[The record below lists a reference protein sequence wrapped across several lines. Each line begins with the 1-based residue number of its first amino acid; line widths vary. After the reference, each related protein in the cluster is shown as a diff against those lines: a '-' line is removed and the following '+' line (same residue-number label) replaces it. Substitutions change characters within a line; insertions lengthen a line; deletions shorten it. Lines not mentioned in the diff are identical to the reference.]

1 MSPID
6 TTRSIRRRRI
16 VCNSAVRMRKLNVA
30 LVAPTLE
37 ILGGQ
42 AVQADRL
49 LRQWNGDAEVE
60 AWLVPV
66 NPAFPPPFRFAHSVK
81 YLRTFVNELIY
92 IPRLVAQLR
101 RADVVHVFSASYFS
115 FLLAPLPAVLVA
127 RLLGRPVVLNYRS
140 GEAPDHLARSRVARW
155 ALRSVAR
162 NVVPSRFLVEVFGEF
177 GIEASVIP
185 NVVDT
190 NRFRF
195 RDRERLRP
203 RLLSTRNFDGLYN
216 VGCTI
221 RAFQRVQQRF
231 PEATLT
237 LVGGGKEEGR
247 LRALVRDLHL
257 QGVTFAG
264 QVGPDDIARFYDD
277 HDIYLQSPDIDN
289 MPTSVIEAFACGL
302 PVVSTGAGGMPAI
315 LTHGVHGL
323 LAPLA
328 DDERLGQHVID
339 LLTNPAA
346 ARGYVVAARESIQG
360 CTWSAVRDQWLRA
373 YRSTLEG
380 PLRSPE
386 GPAAERQRVG
396 SNVANPV
403 SPR

>member
-1 MSPID
+1 
-6 TTRSIRRRRI
+6 
-16 VCNSAVRMRKLNVA
+16 MRKLNVA

-66 NPAFPPPFRFAHSVK
+66 NPPFPPPLRGARSVK
-81 YLRTFVNELIY
+81 YLRTVVNELIY
-92 IPRLVAQLR
+92 IPTLVAQLR

-127 RLLGRPVVLNYRS
+127 RLFGRPVVLNYRS
-140 GEAPDHLARSRVARW
+140 GEAPDHLARSRIARW
-155 ALRSVAR
+155 TLRSVAR

-177 GIEASVIP
+177 GIKASVVP

-195 RDRERLRP
+195 RDRDPLRP

-221 RAFQRVQQRF
+221 RAFHLVQQRF

-247 LRALVRDLHL
+247 LRALVRDLRL

-302 PVVSTGAGGMPAI
+302 PVVSTEAGGVPAI
-315 LTHGVHGL
+315 LSHRVHGL
-323 LAPLA
+323 LAPVG
-328 DDERLGQHVID
+328 DYERLGQHAIA

-346 ARGYVVAARESIQG
+346 ARRYVVAARESIQA
-360 CTWSAVRDQWLRA
+360 CTWPAVRDQWLSA
-373 YRSTLEG
+373 YRSTLE
-380 PLRSPE
+380 SPRHSPVTPE
-386 GPAAERQRVG
+386 VVERQRVG
-396 SNVANPV
+396 TNVANPL

>member
-1 MSPID
+1 MCK
-6 TTRSIRRRRI
+6 
-16 VCNSAVRMRKLNVA
+16 VNVA
-30 LVAPTLE
+30 IIAPTLE

-49 LRQWNGDAEVE
+49 LRQWNSDAEVE

-66 NPAFPPPFRFAHSVK
+66 NPEFPAGLRFARSVK
-81 YLRTFVNELIY
+81 YLRTLVNELIY
-92 IPRLVAQLR
+92 IPSLIAQLR

-115 FLLAPLPAVLVA
+115 FLLAPLPAVLAA
-127 RLLGRPVVLNYRS
+127 RVLGRPVVLNYRS

-155 ALRSVAR
+155 ALRSVAL
-162 NVVPSRFLVEVFGEF
+162 NVVPSRFLVEVFGQF
-177 GIEASVIP
+177 GIEATVVP

-190 NRFRF
+190 DRFRF
-195 RDRERLRP
+195 RDREPLRP

-221 RAFQRVQQRF
+221 RAFERVQQRF

-247 LRALVRDLHL
+247 LRSLVRDLHL
-257 QGVTFAG
+257 QNVTFAG

-277 HDIYLQSPDIDN
+277 NDIYLQSPDIDN

-302 PVVSTGAGGMPAI
+302 PVVSTEAGGVPAI
-315 LTHGVHGL
+315 LTHRVHGM
-323 LAPLA
+323 LAPLG
-328 DDERLGQHVID
+328 DYEQLGQHVIE

-346 ARGYVVAARESIQG
+346 ARRYVVAARESIQG

-380 PLRSPE
+380 PLHAPV
-386 GPAAERQRVG
+386 GPQPAERPRVG
-396 SNVANPV
+396 RNVANPV

>member
-1 MSPID
+1 
-6 TTRSIRRRRI
+6 
-16 VCNSAVRMRKLNVA
+16 MRKLNVA

-49 LRQWNGDAEVE
+49 LRRWNGDAEVE

-66 NPAFPPPFRFAHSVK
+66 NPEFPPLLGFARSVK
-81 YLRTFVNELIY
+81 YLRTIVNELIY
-92 IPRLVAQLR
+92 IPSLVAQLR

-115 FLLAPLPAVLVA
+115 FLLAPLPAILVA

-155 ALRSVAR
+155 ALRAVAR
-162 NVVPSRFLVEVFGEF
+162 NVVPSRFLVEVFSDF

-195 RDRERLRP
+195 RNREPLRP

-231 PEATLT
+231 PEASLT

-247 LRALVRDLHL
+247 LRALVHDLRL

-264 QVGPDDIARFYDD
+264 QVGPDDIARFYDE

-302 PVVSTGAGGMPAI
+302 PVVSTEAGGVPAI
-315 LTHGVHGL
+315 LTHRVHGL
-323 LAPLA
+323 LAPLG
-328 DDERLGQHVID
+328 DYETLGQHVIE
-339 LLTNPAA
+339 LLTEPAA
-346 ARGYVVAARESIQG
+346 ARRYMAAARESMQG

-373 YRSTLEG
+373 YRSTVDA
-380 PLRSPE
+380 S
-386 GPAAERQRVG
+386 ERQRVG

>member
-1 MSPID
+1 
-6 TTRSIRRRRI
+6 
-16 VCNSAVRMRKLNVA
+16 MRKLNVA

-66 NPAFPPPFRFAHSVK
+66 NPTFVPALRFARAVK
-81 YLRTFVNELIY
+81 YLRTIVTELIY
-92 IPRLVAQLR
+92 IPTLFRHLR

-115 FLLAPLPAVLVA
+115 FLLAPLPAILVA

-162 NVVPSRFLVEVFGEF
+162 NIVPSRFLVDVFAGF

-185 NVVDT
+185 NVVDM

-195 RDRERLRP
+195 RERDTFRP

-221 RAFQRVQQRF
+221 RAFHIVQQRF
-231 PEATLT
+231 PDATLT
-237 LVGGGKEEGR
+237 LVGRGKEEER
-247 LRALVRDLHL
+247 LRALVRDLGL
-257 QGVTFAG
+257 RGVMFTG
-264 QVGPDDIARFYDD
+264 QIGPDEIAGVYAD

-302 PVVSTGAGGMPAI
+302 PVVSTEAGGVPAI
-315 LTHGVHGL
+315 LTHRVHGL
-323 LAPLA
+323 LAPLG
-328 DDERLGQHVID
+328 DSEMLGQQVIE
-339 LLTNPAA
+339 LLTNPAVT
-346 ARGYVVAARESIQG
+346 RQYVRAARESIQG
-360 CTWSAVRDQWLRA
+360 CTWSAVREQWLRA
-373 YRSTLEG
+373 YRLTHEG
-380 PLRSPE
+380 LLPSP
-386 GPAAERQRVG
+386 

-403 SPR
+403 SS